1 MASVF
6 LSYGRADDEPFVK
19 RLHQHLTEEG
29 FNVWYDRVSM
39 PSRALT
45 FLHEIRDAIHNSE
58 RVVVVL
64 GPHALGSDYV
74 RAEWQHAL
82 AEAKVVVPILRL
94 GTYREIP
101 PELKNLH
108 CPDCTATRP
117 ESDGFSEITRILS
130 DPVPPLAII
139 SGDLPDFPAH
149 FQPRPAAMT
158 SIAHEVLLDLE
169 SPASITG
176 PERAVFIHGMG
187 GTGKSVLA
195 AAFARSTTTRRSFA
209 DGVVWLSASPE
220 MEPLDLLRRCGQL
233 ISGAPQSYPNEST
246 ATTELRKLLA
256 ERRVLL
262 VLDNIWNVEQVE
274 HLLGSLDVNTRVLA
288 TTRDAGLATGLGAR
302 AVEIRELSE
311 DAALQ
316 QLADWVHLAVDKL
329 PAVAA
334 DLARECGYLPFAL
347 ALNGAML
354 ADKTTGTI

>member
-1 MASVF
+1 MASIF
-6 LSYGRADDEPFVK
+6 LSYGRADDEPFVN
-19 RLHQHLTEEG
+19 RLYQHLTEKG
-29 FNVWYDRVSM
+29 FSVWYDRVSM

-45 FLHEIRDAIHNSE
+45 FLHEIRDAIRGSE
-58 RVVVVL
+58 RLVVVL
-64 GPHALGSDYV
+64 GPHSLGSDYV

-82 AEAKVVVPILRL
+82 AEAKVVVPVLRL
-94 GTYREIP
+94 GTYLDVP
-101 PELKNLH
+101 PELKDLH

-117 ESDGFSEITRILS
+117 EPDGFSEIARILT
-130 DPVPPLAII
+130 DPVPPLAIV

-149 FQPRPAAMT
+149 FQPRPAVMT
-158 SIAHEVLLDLE
+158 AIAHEVLLDLE
-169 SPASITG
+169 SPVVLSG
-176 PERAVFIHGMG
+176 PERVVFMHGMG

-209 DGVVWLSASPE
+209 DGIVWLGASPE
-220 MEPLDLLRRCGQL
+220 TEPLDLLRRCGQL
-233 ISGAPQSYPNEST
+233 ISGAPQSYANEAT

-262 VLDNIWNVEQVE
+262 VLDNIWNIEQVE

-288 TTRDAGLATGLGAR
+288 TTRDAGLATALGAR
-302 AVEIRELSE
+302 AVEITELSE

-316 QLADWVHLAVDKL
+316 QLADWVHITVDEL
-329 PAVAA
+329 PAAAA

-354 ADKTTGTI
+354 ADKNDWD